1 MVSANKKGNGRSPFP
16 FSCDNKRYH
25 TLHYHLQE
33 LFPCRVGKA
42 VINAGFTCPN
52 VDGTK
57 GRGGCIYCR
66 QGGGEFTE
74 SALLSPS
81 EQIRRELQR
90 IRKKRPEAMCIA
102 YFQSHTNTY
111 APVLQL
117 RRLYEEALSVPGVCG
132 LSIATR
138 ADCLPADVLDLLEE
152 LSHKT
157 YLTVELG
164 LQTVHDKTA
173 EVIRRG
179 HTFSDFLAGYTALQK
194 RGIRTCI
201 HLINGLPGETAE
213 DMLKSAQMVGKLRPQ
228 GIKLHLLHV
237 LEGTDL
243 AALWR
248 QGNLL
253 PMEKEAYIRLVCSQ
267 LEVFP
272 PETVI
277 ERLTGDGS
285 REHLL
290 APLWSL
296 DKISV
301 LGGIDKDL
309 QNRDSWQGKRF
320 SL

>member
-1 MVSANKKGNGRSPFP
+1 M
-16 FSCDNKRYH
+16 
-25 TLHYHLQE
+25 
-33 LFPCRVGKA
+33 
-42 VINAGFTCPN
+42 
-52 VDGTK
+52 
-57 GRGGCIYCR
+57 
-66 QGGGEFTE
+66 
-74 SALLSPS
+74 
-81 EQIRRELQR
+81 
-90 IRKKRPEAMCIA
+90 
-102 YFQSHTNTY
+102 
-111 APVLQL
+111 
-117 RRLYEEALSVPGVCG
+117 PGVCG

-152 LSHKT
+152 FSHKT

-173 EVIRRG
+173 EAIRRG
-179 HTFSDFLAGYTALQK
+179 HTFSEFLEGYGSLQE

-201 HLINGLPGETAE
+201 HLIDGLPGETTG
-213 DMLKSAQMVGKLRPQ
+213 DMLESARAVGRLRPQ
-228 GIKLHLLHV
+228 GAKLHLLHV
-237 LEGTDL
+237 LEGTAL

-248 QGNLL
+248 QGKLL

-267 LEVFP
+267 LEFLP

-285 REHLL
+285 REHLV

-301 LGGIDKDL
+301 LGGIDKEL
-309 QNRDSWQGKRF
+309 QNRDSWQGKQF

>member
-1 MVSANKKGNGRSPFP
+1 MVSPDKKGNGRSPFP

-25 TLHYHLQE
+25 TLHYHLRT
-33 LFPCRVGKA
+33 LFPYRVGKA
-42 VINAGFTCPN
+42 VIDGGFTCPN
-52 VDGTK
+52 IDGSK
-57 GRGGCIYCR
+57 GWGGCIYCR

-74 SALLSPS
+74 SPFLSPS
-81 EQIRRELQR
+81 EQIERELCR
-90 IRKKRPEAMCIA
+90 IRKKWPDAGCIA

-111 APVLQL
+111 APVERL
-117 RRLYEEALSVPGVCG
+117 RELYHDALSVPGVCG

-138 ADCLPADVLDLLEE
+138 ADCLPPEVLELLSS
-152 LSHKT
+152 LSRRV

-164 LQTVHDKTA
+164 LQTIHDKTA
-173 EVIRRG
+173 EQIRRG
-179 HTFSDFLAGYTALQK
+179 HTYREFLDGYKALQA

-201 HLINGLPGETAE
+201 HLINGLPGETEE
-213 DMLKSAQMVGKLRPQ
+213 DMLESARAVGKLRPQ

-237 LEGTDL
+237 LKGTDL
-243 AALWR
+243 AALWH
-248 QGNLL
+248 QGKMQA
-253 PMEKEAYIRLVCSQ
+253 MEKEPYIRLVCSQ

-301 LGGIDKDL
+301 LGGIDKEL
-309 QNRDSWQGKRF
+309 QNRDTWQGKRF
-320 SL
+320 SP